1 MISAVKPIMAQGGR
15 SKVVVG
21 LEILLAERIDLIRD
35 QRVGL
40 IVNPSSVD
48 AKLRHAIDLF
58 RNRPEFDLVAL
69 FGPEHGARGDAQD
82 QIEVEKHN
90 DEATRLP
97 VYSLYGETRIPAPE
111 MLSQIDVLVFD
122 MQDVG
127 ARYYTFIY
135 TMVYAMRA
143 AARDG
148 KRVVVLDRPNPI
160 GGAAVEGNVLD
171 PEYRSFVGLYP
182 LAVRHGMTVGELA
195 LLFNRE
201 FRIGCQLDVVEMHGW
216 RRRMWYDQT
225 GLPWVLPSPNMPTL
239 DTATVYPGMCL
250 IEGTNVSE
258 GRGTTRPF
266 ELVGAPG
273 VSPHLLAEELE
284 RQRLPGVRFRP
295 AYFRPT
301 FHKWHGELCGGVQLH
316 VTDRRR
322 FKPYL
327 TGIAV
332 IAAFRRHFKG
342 FEWRPPPYEYEYH
355 KLPIDIL
362 CGTDKIRK
370 MIEAEAQLESFEA
383 SWRPELEEF
392 KKLRAG
398 YLLYS

>member
-1 MISAVKPIMAQGGR
+1 MARGSR

-21 LEILLAERIDLIRD
+21 LEVLLAERIDLIRG
-35 QRVGL
+35 QRIGL

-48 AKLRHAIDLF
+48 SELRHAIDLF
-58 RNRPEFDLVAL
+58 HNRPEFGLVAL

-82 QIEVEKHN
+82 QIEVEKYS

-97 VYSLYGETRIPAPE
+97 VYSLYGETRVPTPE
-111 MLSQIDVLVFD
+111 MLSGIDALVFD
-122 MQDVG
+122 LQDVG

-135 TMVYAMRA
+135 TMAYVMQA

-160 GGAAVEGNVLD
+160 GGIAVEGNVLD

-201 FRIGCQLDVVEMHGW
+201 FQIGCRLDVVEMRGW

-225 GLPWVLPSPNMPTL
+225 GLPWVPPSPNMPTL

-250 IEGTNVSE
+250 IEGTNLSE

-266 ELVGAPG
+266 ELAGAPG

-284 RQRLPGVRFRP
+284 RQHLPGVRFRP

-342 FEWRPPPYEYEYH
+342 FEWRRPPYECEYH

-370 MIEAEAQLESFEA
+370 MIEAEAPLESFEA

-398 YLLYS
+398 YLLY